1 MSTTSQIVL
10 SIPPQAE
17 FVSLVRLAASGVA
30 HHCGFDIDVIEDI
43 KVCISEVLNKAI
55 ATAYGEGTVPL
66 TLIFDVRPGFF
77 SVRINGNGLN
87 GETLFAS
94 ETDAFALAILNTL
107 MDEVILSGDGSAAVR
122 LVKVAERIGTDD

>member
-30 HHCGFDIDVIEDI
+30 HQCGFDIDVIEDI

-55 ATAYGEGTVPL
+55 ATTSGEGTLPL
-66 TLIFDVRPGFF
+66 TLVFDIRSGFF
-77 SVRINGNGLN
+77 SVRISGNSLN

-94 ETDAFALAILNTL
+94 ETDAFALAILSTL
-107 MDEVILSGDGSAAVR
+107 MDEVILSEDKTAAVR
-122 LVKVAERIGTDD
+122 LVKTAERTGADD